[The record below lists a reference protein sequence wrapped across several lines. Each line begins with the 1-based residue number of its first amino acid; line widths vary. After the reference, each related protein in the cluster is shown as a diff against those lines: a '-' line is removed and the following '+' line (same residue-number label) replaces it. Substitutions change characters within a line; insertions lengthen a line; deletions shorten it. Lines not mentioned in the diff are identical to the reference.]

1 MPNDESKI
9 FEKLPNPQQPKT
21 QPEKTGDT
29 VAMLVVILLLIAIV
43 ANSPNKTPKGNAGTV
58 DTTAMVDTATTQK
71 SSPDTIQVEHYAS
84 PFDSMIDKMFNP
96 KHK

>member
-1 MPNDESKI
+1 MPNDDERLTKI
-9 FEKLPNPQQPKT
+9 PAPKRPQ

-29 VAMLVVILLLIAIV
+29 VAMLVVVLLLIAIV

-58 DTTAMVDTATTQK
+58 DTTSMMDSTAQK
-71 SSPDTIQVEHYAS
+71 SSPDTVKVEHYAS
-84 PFDSMIDKMFNP
+84 PFDSIFDKMVNF

>member
-1 MPNDESKI
+1 MPNDDERLTKI
-9 FEKLPNPQQPKT
+9 PAPKRPQQ

-29 VAMLVVILLLIAIV
+29 VAMLVVVLLLIAIV
-43 ANSPNKTPKGNAGTV
+43 ANSPNKTPKGNTDTV
-58 DTTAMVDTATTQK
+58 DTTAMVGTATAQK
-71 SSPDTIQVEHYAS
+71 SSPDTIQIERYAS